1 MKNITVLDRQS
12 LLDVAVQHCGA
23 FETAFDIAQT
33 NDLALTDDLAVGN
46 NLKTPDPTD
55 KDVVAYYAVNGLRP
69 ATAIEPEV
77 EQPEQ
82 PTVEPE
88 LPVEPEPEPEPTE
101 EPTDEPEPAPIDEA
115 EVEHDLI
122 PE

>member
-1 MKNITVLDRQS
+1 MKTVTVLQRQS
-12 LLDVAVQHCGA
+12 LLDIAVQHCGA

-69 ATAIEPEV
+69 ATAIEPE
-77 EQPEQ
+77 PE
-82 PTVEPE
+82 
-88 LPVEPEPEPEPTE
+88 E

-115 EVEHDLI
+115 EVEIDLI

>member
-88 LPVEPEPEPEPTE
+88 PTE